1 MCDQISVLKDYC
13 AAGGEQREEGKMGV
27 WEIRWATV
35 VQVRD
40 GGGLL
45 GDREKQRD
53 SGVSRKCHLL
63 MIECRGSWA

>member
-1 MCDQISVLKDYC
+1 
-13 AAGGEQREEGKMGV
+13 MGV